1 MRNTRVNLKNPLI
14 AALLAYLIPGA
25 GHWYQG
31 RRFKATIYS
40 VCILSLFIWGMIL
53 GNWQPVYS
61 QLVYQTDRVTP
72 QMEKKVPTTKFSFG
86 YAAQFF
92 NGAMA
97 LPALVQESRLR
108 NEQVRIDHLDS
119 ELQSDFVGMVSDF
132 SGRGDD
138 LQIVTGTMTIAPVN
152 PSGGEAVTGTLK
164 SSAADDKVVEY
175 GLGGQIRLG
184 REVFGSPRRE
194 IECRIV
200 SVDGEELNID
210 KTLRGTIS
218 RSFLN
223 WYQAPCDSQE
233 LDRLHGDLSR
243 KFDIASVFTWIAG
256 LLNLLAIWDAADGP
270 AYGYGNEKPE
280 DEEDDDEDAPK
291 KS

>member
-164 SSAADDKVVEY
+164 ASAADDKVVEY

-291 KS
+291 KP

>member
-1 MRNTRVNLKNPLI
+1 MRSTRVTLKNPLI
-14 AALLAYLIPGA
+14 AAILAYLIPGA

-61 QLVYQTDRVTP
+61 QLVYRTDRDTP
-72 QMEKKVPTTKFSFG
+72 QMEKNVPTTKFSFG

-108 NEQVRIDHLDS
+108 NEQVRVDHLDA
-119 ELQSDFVGMVSDF
+119 ELQSDFIGMVSDF

-138 LQIVTGTMTIAPVN
+138 LQLVTGTMTIAPVN
-152 PSGGEAVTGTLK
+152 PSGGETVTGTLK
-164 SSAADDKVVEY
+164 ASATDGAVVEY

-270 AYGYGNEKPE
+270 AYGYGDEKSE
-280 DEEDDDEDAPK
+280 DDEDDDEDAK
-291 KS
+291 KKT

>member
-1 MRNTRVNLKNPLI
+1 MRSTRVTLKNPLI

-31 RRFKATIYS
+31 RKFKATIYS

-61 QLVYQTDRVTP
+61 QLVYQTDRVSP

-92 NGAMA
+92 NGAMT
-97 LPALVQESRLR
+97 LPALIQESRLR
-108 NEQVRIDHLDS
+108 NEQPGIDRLDS
-119 ELQSDFVGMVSDF
+119 EIQSDFSGFISDF
-132 SGRGDD
+132 SGRSDD
-138 LQIVTGTMTIAPVN
+138 LQLVTGTMTIAPVN
-152 PSGGEAVTGTLK
+152 PDGGQAITGTLK
-164 SSAADDKVVEY
+164 TSAADGKVVEY
-175 GLGGQIRLG
+175 GLGGQIELG

-200 SVDGEELNID
+200 SEDGQELNID
-210 KTLRGTIS
+210 KSLRGTIS

-270 AYGYGNEKPE
+270 AYGYGDEKP
-280 DEEDDDEDAPK
+280 DDDEDDDVTK
-291 KS
+291 KP

>member
-138 LQIVTGTMTIAPVN
+138 PQIVTGTMTIAPVN
-152 PSGGEAVTGTLK
+152 PSGGEAVTGTLMA
-164 SSAADDKVVEY
+164 SAADDKVVEY

-291 KS
+291 KP

>member
-1 MRNTRVNLKNPLI
+1 MRSTRVTLKNPLI

-61 QLVYQTDRVTP
+61 QLVYQTDRVSP
-72 QMEKKVPTTKFSFG
+72 QMEKKILTTKFSFG

-92 NGAMA
+92 NGAMT
-97 LPALVQESRLR
+97 LPALIQESRLR
-108 NEQVRIDHLDS
+108 NEQPGIDRLDS
-119 ELQSDFVGMVSDF
+119 EIQSDFSGFISDF
-132 SGRGDD
+132 SGRSDD
-138 LQIVTGTMTIAPVN
+138 LQIVTGNMTIAPVN
-152 PSGGEAVTGTLK
+152 PDGGETITGTLK
-164 SSAADDKVVEY
+164 ANAADGKVVEY
-175 GLGGQIRLG
+175 GLGGQIELG

-200 SVDGEELNID
+200 SEDGQELNID
-210 KTLRGTIS
+210 KSLRGSIS

-270 AYGYGNEKPE
+270 AYGYGDEKSE
-280 DEEDDDEDAPK
+280 DDEDDDVTK
-291 KS
+291 KP

>member
-138 LQIVTGTMTIAPVN
+138 PQIVTGTMTIAPVN

-164 SSAADDKVVEY
+164 ASAADDKVVEY

-291 KS
+291 KP

>member
-164 SSAADDKVVEY
+164 ASAADGKVLEY

-280 DEEDDDEDAPK
+280 DDEDDDEDTPK
-291 KS
+291 KP

>member
-1 MRNTRVNLKNPLI
+1 M
-14 AALLAYLIPGA
+14 
-25 GHWYQG
+25 
-31 RRFKATIYS
+31 
-40 VCILSLFIWGMIL
+40 
-53 GNWQPVYS
+53 
-61 QLVYQTDRVTP
+61 D
-72 QMEKKVPTTKFSFG
+72 
-86 YAAQFF
+86 
-92 NGAMA
+92 
-97 LPALVQESRLR
+97 
-108 NEQVRIDHLDS
+108 
-119 ELQSDFVGMVSDF
+119 
-132 SGRGDD
+132 
-138 LQIVTGTMTIAPVN
+138 
-152 PSGGEAVTGTLK
+152 
-164 SSAADDKVVEY
+164 Y
-175 GLGGQIRLG
+175 GLGGQIQLG

-218 RSFLN
+218 RGFLN

-280 DEEDDDEDAPK
+280 DDEDDDEDAPK
-291 KS
+291 KP

>member
-152 PSGGEAVTGTLK
+152 PSGGEAVTGTLMA
-164 SSAADDKVVEY
+164 SAADDKVVEY

-291 KS
+291 KP

>member
-72 QMEKKVPTTKFSFG
+72 QMEKKVLTTKFSFG

-164 SSAADDKVVEY
+164 SSAADGKVVEY

-280 DEEDDDEDAPK
+280 DEEDDDEDAPMK
-291 KS
+291 P

>member
-164 SSAADDKVVEY
+164 ASAADDKVVEY

-200 SVDGEELNID
+200 SVDGEELNIG

-291 KS
+291 KP

>member
-280 DEEDDDEDAPK
+280 DEEVDDEDAPK

>member
-1 MRNTRVNLKNPLI
+1 
-14 AALLAYLIPGA
+14 
-25 GHWYQG
+25 
-31 RRFKATIYS
+31 
-40 VCILSLFIWGMIL
+40 MIL

-164 SSAADDKVVEY
+164 SSAADGKVVEY

-291 KS
+291 KP